1 MSALENPATVST
13 PPPGTTAEAGVL
25 YVVSTPIGNLE
36 DITLRALRIL
46 GSVDVI
52 AAEDTR
58 HTRKL
63 LTHHGLARALVS
75 YHDHNEVGQAP
86 RLLAMLQAG
95 KSIALVTDA
104 GTPGIADPAYHLLH
118 TLLPHAIPIVPIPGP
133 TAAMAALSIA
143 GLPMERFVFEGFLPV
158 KSGRRR
164 QRLEALTEETRTV
177 VLYESPH
184 RLVRLLQ
191 ELVAHCGPER
201 RLVVAR
207 ELTKRFE
214 EVLRGTTSSLLSTF
228 HTSTVRG
235 EFTLVLAGCP
245 RTSNGVVSAHATL

>member
-1 MSALENPATVST
+1 
-13 PPPGTTAEAGVL
+13 VL
-25 YVVSTPIGNLE
+25 YIVATPIGNLE

-63 LTHHGLARALVS
+63 LTHHGLSRPLVS

-95 KSIALVTDA
+95 QSIALVTDA
-104 GTPGIADPAYHLLH
+104 GTPGIADPAYYLLQA
-118 TLLPHAIPIVPIPGP
+118 LLPHAIPIVPIPGP
-133 TAAMAALSIA
+133 SAVMAALIVS
-143 GLPMERFVFEGFLPV
+143 GLPMERFIFEGFLPV

-164 QRLEALTEETRTV
+164 QRLTALVDETRTV

-191 ELVAHCGPER
+191 ELVEHLGPER

-214 EVLRGTTSSLLSTF
+214 EVLRGTTASLLATF
-228 HTSTVRG
+228 QARAVRG
-235 EFTLVLAGCP
+235 EFTLVIGGSQ
-245 RTSNGVVSAHATL
+245 T

>member
-1 MSALENPATVST
+1 MRAAADNDHNHEAS
-13 PPPGTTAEAGVL
+13 PGSFAEAGTL

-36 DITLRALRIL
+36 DITIRALHVL
-46 GSVDVI
+46 QSADVI

-63 LTHHGLARALVS
+63 LTHHGISRPLLS
-75 YHDHNEVGQAP
+75 YHDHNEVMQAP
-86 RLLAMLQAG
+86 RLLAMLQEG

-104 GTPGIADPAYHLLH
+104 GTPGIADPAYYLLQA
-118 TLLPHAIPIVPIPGP
+118 LLPHAIPIVPIPGP
-133 TAAMAALSIA
+133 TAALAALAVS
-143 GLPMERFVFEGFLPV
+143 GLPTDRFVFEGFLPV

-164 QRLEALTEETRTV
+164 QRLEALAGEARTI

-184 RLVRLLQ
+184 RLLRLLQ
-191 ELVAHCGPER
+191 ELVTHLGTER

-214 EVLRGTTSSLLSTF
+214 EVMRGTTATLLDTF
-228 HTSTVRG
+228 QERSIRG
-235 EFTLVLAGCP
+235 EFTLVIAGCP
-245 RTSNGVVSAHATL
+245 T